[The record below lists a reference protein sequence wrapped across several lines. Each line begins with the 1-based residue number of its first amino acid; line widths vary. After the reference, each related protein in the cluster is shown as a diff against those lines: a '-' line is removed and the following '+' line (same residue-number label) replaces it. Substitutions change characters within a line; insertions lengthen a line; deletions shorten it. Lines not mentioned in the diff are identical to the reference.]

1 MRKFLTIA
9 LMAVSVAM
17 MAQHVTPVDVRIAE
31 LNLDSLRDA
40 YMSQPQMYQSALKV
54 AESEL
59 EQNAADLKKARAQQ
73 KAELAHVKEMSVTLK
88 EAQKLIAGLKKTFEQ
103 EEKELK
109 TMLKTISKQQAN
121 LLKQTDLNQETR
133 DNYSR
138 LLEEQQK
145 GLNYS
150 LRDVADR
157 MRAITDMEEDIRK
170 GQNNIN
176 AYHQETIQKA
186 IDITSLEAKYKHNM
200 AKLKKE
206 QKAAKSIQ

>member
-1 MRKFLTIA
+1 
-9 LMAVSVAM
+9 MA
-17 MAQHVTPVDVRIAE
+17 AQHVTPIEVNVVD

-40 YMSQPQMYQSALKV
+40 YMSQPAMYQSALKV
-54 AESEL
+54 AEQEL

-73 KAELAHVKEMSVTLK
+73 KAEETHVKEMSLTLQ
-88 EAQKLIAGLKKTFEQ
+88 EAQKLIAGLKKTFAQ

-109 TMLKTISKQQAN
+109 TMLKTIGKQQAN
-121 LLKQTDLNQETR
+121 LLKQTDLNPETR
-133 DNYSR
+133 ENYSR

-157 MRAITDMEEDIRK
+157 MRAITDMEEDLRK

-186 IDITSLEAKYKHNM
+186 IDITSLETKIKHNM

>member
-1 MRKFLTIA
+1 MRKILTIA

-17 MAQHVTPVDVRIAE
+17 MAQHVTPVEVNVAE

-40 YMSQPQMYQSALKV
+40 YISQPEMYQSALKV
-54 AESEL
+54 VERNL
-59 EQNAADLKKARAQQ
+59 EQNAADLKKARLQQ
-73 KAELAHVKEMSVTLK
+73 KAEQAHVKEMGVTLK
-88 EAQKLIAGLKKTFEQ
+88 ESQKLITGLKKTYAQ

-109 TMLKTISKQQAN
+109 AMLNTISKQQTN

-133 DNYSR
+133 DNYTR
-138 LLEEQQK
+138 FLEEQQK
-145 GLNYS
+145 GINYS

-157 MRAITDMEEDIRK
+157 MRTITDLEEALRK
-170 GQNNIN
+170 SQNVIN
-176 AYHQETIQKA
+176 AYHHETIQKA
-186 IDITSLEAKYKHNM
+186 LDITSLETKYKHNM

>member
-1 MRKFLTIA
+1 MRKILTIA
-9 LMAVSVAM
+9 LMAVSVVMA
-17 MAQHVTPVDVRIAE
+17 AQHVTPIEVNVVD

-40 YMSQPQMYQSALKV
+40 YMSQPAMYQSALKV
-54 AESEL
+54 AEQEL

-73 KAELAHVKEMSVTLK
+73 KAEETHVKEMSLTLQ
-88 EAQKLIAGLKKTFEQ
+88 EAQKLIAGLKKTFAQ

-109 TMLKTISKQQAN
+109 TMLKTIGKQQAN
-121 LLKQTDLNQETR
+121 LLKQTDLNPETR
-133 DNYSR
+133 ENYSR

-157 MRAITDMEEDIRK
+157 MRAITDMEEDLRK

-186 IDITSLEAKYKHNM
+186 LDITSLETKIKHNM

>member
-1 MRKFLTIA
+1 MRKILTIA

-17 MAQHVTPVDVRIAE
+17 MAQHVTPVEVTVAE

-40 YMSQPQMYQSALKV
+40 YISQPEMYQSALKV
-54 AESEL
+54 VERNL
-59 EQNAADLKKARAQQ
+59 EQNAADLKKARLQQ
-73 KAELAHVKEMSVTLK
+73 KAEQAHVKEMGVTLK
-88 EAQKLIAGLKKTFEQ
+88 ESQKLITGLKKTFAQ

-109 TMLKTISKQQAN
+109 AMLNTISKQQTN

-133 DNYSR
+133 DNYTR
-138 LLEEQQK
+138 FLEEQQK
-145 GLNYS
+145 GINYS

-157 MRAITDMEEDIRK
+157 MRTITDLEEALRK
-170 GQNNIN
+170 SQNVIN
-176 AYHQETIQKA
+176 AYHHETIQKGV
-186 IDITSLEAKYKHNM
+186 DITSLETKYKHNM

>member
-138 LLEEQQK
+138 LLEEQQR